1 MRLSASSSNTL
12 CGARNRAAP
21 IHLCEPRNEQLSN
34 NDLSSLRLRLG
45 FTMGP
50 QYRWPDREHC
60 VNNQP
65 DLSCKGS
72 RRRGDVR
79 TAPLFGIDFIDVSD
93 DQLTLEVFFLGK
105 APAMVLPANVLID
118 GGRSIRDIKANTVRL
133 QRNQDPGLDDSMEI
147 ALNKSGDFSTYTL
160 RLVKLDDQ

>member
-1 MRLSASSSNTL
+1 MLQGLVRL
-12 CGARNRAAP
+12 
-21 IHLCEPRNEQLSN
+21 EKQE
-34 NDLSSLRLRLG
+34 
-45 FTMGP
+45 
-50 QYRWPDREHC
+50 WPGRERS

-65 DLSCKGS
+65 DLSCREN

-105 APAMVLPANVLID
+105 APDKILPANVLID

-133 QRNQDPGLDDSMEI
+133 QRNPDPGLDDSM
-147 ALNKSGDFSTYTL
+147 
-160 RLVKLDDQ
+160 